1 MIENKHNCKERA
13 TVSEDMK
20 LNALIKI
27 KGESSK
33 SSNWI
38 RCEQIN
44 NKSGKTTE
52 LSRIGLLELSVVKNP
67 SPPF

>member
-33 SSNWI
+33 SSN
-38 RCEQIN
+38 
-44 NKSGKTTE
+44 
-52 LSRIGLLELSVVKNP
+52 
-67 SPPF
+67 